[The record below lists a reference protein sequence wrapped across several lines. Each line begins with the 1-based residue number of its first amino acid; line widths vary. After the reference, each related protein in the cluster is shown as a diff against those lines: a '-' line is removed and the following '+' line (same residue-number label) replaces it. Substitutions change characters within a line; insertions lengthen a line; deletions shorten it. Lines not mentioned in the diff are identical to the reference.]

1 MLIRPKIASIAGG
14 ADPVGLLPAESAV
27 GHILPAAGRIWYR
40 SPMKKNSS
48 PAPATGAALL
58 GPNPNRKRNS
68 KKTAKE
74 RLQEFWNVFA
84 KDDNV
89 LVVINA
95 DPDALAAAFAVK
107 RLLRYRVKNVTI
119 AYPNEIRRLNNLVML
134 ELLKIPAERLH
145 TVKLAD
151 YSKKVMLDSQP
162 PHLPAFEN
170 IAFDVVIDHH
180 PATKGWV
187 ATFVDIRKEYG
198 ATASIMV
205 EYLRAAAAR
214 PSVALATALFYA
226 IKVDTQNFEKKVTLA
241 DAISFRYLFN
251 LANLSLVRKIEMS
264 SLRRSEL
271 NYFRNALT
279 EMKMSKQ
286 RLYAHVGKV
295 PSPDI
300 LVLIADFFKQ
310 VHEADWVFI
319 SGIHNDK
326 LVVIFRC
333 DGYKKNAGRLA
344 EKIFGKAGSAG
355 GHRESARAEVPLK
368 NMEKDAAAFNTKELI
383 RLTTKHM

>member
-1 MLIRPKIASIAGG
+1 
-14 ADPVGLLPAESAV
+14 
-27 GHILPAAGRIWYR
+27 
-40 SPMKKNSS
+40 MKKNSS
-48 PAPATGAALL
+48 PASANGAALL

-251 LANLSLVRKIEMS
+251 LANLNLVRKIEMS

-368 NMEKDAAAFNTKELI
+368 NMEKDAATFNTKELI